1 MQRALIEEYERIHAR
16 ETGKAYGTTGRN
28 SLPCI
33 LPHILALRPG
43 SLIDYGCGRSDLAAL
58 LARKAGI
65 YDIARYEPAI
75 PELAERPRRTF
86 DVLVNIDV
94 FEHIPDD
101 EIDAAAEDMRSLAR
115 HAILV
120 IDMATTGKTLRDG
133 RSAHVSVHDQ
143 DWWLKRLSPVWPS
156 LRPIEPLRPHRAAF
170 KTWDEELPP
179 LRHWAIARREL
190 WARRLRR
197 LTRSRFQ
204 AAS

>member
-1 MQRALIEEYERIHAR
+1 MERALIEEYERIHAR
-16 ETGKAYGTTGRN
+16 TTGKAYGTTGLN

-33 LPHILALRPG
+33 LPHILAIRPD
-43 SLIDYGCGRSDLAAL
+43 SLIDYGCGRSDLAFR
-58 LARKAGI
+58 LARKARI
-65 YDIARYEPAI
+65 RETRCYEPAI
-75 PELAERPRRTF
+75 PELALRPTRVF
-86 DVLVNIDV
+86 DVLVSVDV

-101 EIDAAAEDMRSLAR
+101 EIDAAAEDMRSMAR

-120 IDMATTGKTLRDG
+120 IDMASTGKTLRDG

-170 KTWDEELPP
+170 KTWDEQLSP
-179 LRHWAIARREL
+179 LRHWAISRREL
-190 WARRLRR
+190 WARRARR
-197 LTRSRFQ
+197 LILSRFQ

>member
-1 MQRALIEEYERIHAR
+1 MQGALIEEYERIHAR
-16 ETGKAYGTTGRN
+16 TGKAYGTTGRN

-33 LPHILALRPG
+33 LPHILALRPD
-43 SLIDYGCGRSDLAAL
+43 SLVDYGCGRSDLAAL

-65 YDIARYEPAI
+65 REIACYEPAI
-75 PELAERPRRTF
+75 PELADRPGRTF
-86 DVLVNIDV
+86 DVLVNVDV
-94 FEHIPDD
+94 FEHIPDE
-101 EIDAAAEDMRSLAR
+101 EIDAAAKDMQSMAR

-120 IDMATTGKTLRDG
+120 IDMATTGKRLADG

-143 DWWLKRLSPVWPS
+143 NWWLKRLSPVWPS

-179 LRHWAIARREL
+179 FRHWAIARREL
-190 WARRLRR
+190 WARRFRR